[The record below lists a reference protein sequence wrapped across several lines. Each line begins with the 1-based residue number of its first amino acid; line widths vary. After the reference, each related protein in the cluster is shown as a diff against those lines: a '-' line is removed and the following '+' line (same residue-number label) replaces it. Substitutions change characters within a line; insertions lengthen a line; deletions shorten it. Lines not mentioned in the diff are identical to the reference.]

1 MPIFTPET
9 ALVAVELQQ
18 IVAEFANDLDFND
31 GLNIYDF
38 YIADGE
44 FAVGDFAY
52 KGHDAIRK
60 FYTDRKERML
70 PQLKD
75 GIRVAAHTFLN
86 VRVAV
91 DRKDKSVVHFTN
103 VTYGGEGKPPQ
114 LGTVSPAMVPAC
126 RMD

>member
-1 MPIFTPET
+1 MPRFTSET

-38 YIADGE
+38 YTADGE

-91 DRKDKSVVHFTN
+91 AGKRSEEHTSELQSLMRTSYAVFCSTN
-103 VTYGGEGKPPQ
+103 TN
-114 LGTVSPAMVPAC
+114 
-126 RMD
+126 R